1 MTTQRPSTQGSHA
14 PPRHL
19 SGSTPGR
26 VLPAPALGALGLG
39 IGAAVWAAAVGL
51 GLVTGIP
58 GPVDVFRALAAQL
71 GTAELWTATI
81 HTVLVTLA
89 ALGCA
94 TVVGVLVGAVVGM
107 SPVIGKLLSSSID
120 TLRFV
125 PPVALIPVVLLVLGF
140 TVASEI
146 AVAAFAAVWPI
157 LLGVAT
163 AAAGLRRRYD
173 DVVRVARLNGYRTL
187 RMIYLPGT
195 VPAVVTGVRV
205 GSALALI
212 LVIAVE
218 MLAVPAGLGHQVR
231 FAGDA
236 LALPTMYAYIVW
248 TGVVGILFN
257 TVSQAGQ
264 RLLATRQGRGT
275 V

>member
-1 MTTQRPSTQGSHA
+1 VTATVDGIVTRRA
-14 PPRHL
+14 PA
-19 SGSTPGR
+19 GR
-26 VLPAPALGALGLG
+26 ALPAPVLGAVG
-39 IGAAVWAAAVGL
+39 IGIGIALWAAAVGL
-51 GLVTGIP
+51 RLVEGIP
-58 GPVDVFRALAAQL
+58 GPAEVFRALAGQL
-71 GTAELWTATI
+71 GTAALWSATA

-89 ALGCA
+89 ALSCA
-94 TVVGVLVGAVVGM
+94 IVVGVLVGAAVGM
-107 SPVIGKLLSSSID
+107 SMAVGSLLSSTID

-140 TVASEI
+140 GVASEI

-157 LLGVAT
+157 LLGVAS

-173 DVVRVARLNGYRTL
+173 DVVRVARLGPAQQL

-195 VPAVVTGVRV
+195 VPALVTGIRV

-218 MLAVPAGLGHQVR
+218 MLAVPVGLGHEVR

-248 TGVVGILFN
+248 TGIVGIAFN
-257 TVSQAGQ
+257 TLSQLVE
-264 RLLATRQGRGT
+264 RLATGRPRSGAS
-275 V
+275 